1 MSKRKTIYSF
11 ILTLLVLSFILG
23 GIILSEKSQDLKIAF
38 LDIGQGDATLISYG
52 NQQILIDGGPD
63 GKSVLEKLGQLIP
76 FWDRTIEVVIAT
88 HPDADHIGGLP
99 DVMEK
104 YKIGIVLDSG
114 MESDTQIFK
123 KYGEV
128 ISANNIKKEI
138 ARENMDLKIGDSA
151 ELKILS
157 PFSDF
162 LGGKIKDTNL
172 NSIISE
178 LIFGN
183 NKFLLMADA
192 PMEREEELI
201 ARGVDLEA
209 QVLKVGH
216 HGSKY
221 STGDNFLDKVSPKDA
236 IISVGKNNRYGH
248 PTPETLERLRS
259 RNINILRTDELGDIT
274 YTCPKKES
282 DCAVS
287 F

>member
-1 MSKRKTIYSF
+1 MSKRKKIYSL
-11 ILTLLVLSFILG
+11 ILVLLIFVFILG
-23 GIILSEKSQDLKIAF
+23 GIILFEKNQELKIIF
-38 LDIGQGDATLISYG
+38 LDVGQGDATLVSLG
-52 NQQILIDGGPD
+52 NRQVLIDGGSD
-63 GKSVLEKLGQLIP
+63 GKLLLEKLGKFIP
-76 FWDRTIEVVIAT
+76 FWDRKIEVVIAT

-104 YKIGIVLDSG
+104 YKIGMVLDSG

-123 KYGEV
+123 KYAEL
-128 ISANNIKKEI
+128 ISENNIKKEI
-138 ARENMDLKIGDSA
+138 AEENMNLKIGNEA

-162 LGGKIKDTNL
+162 QGGKIKDTNL

-192 PMEREEELI
+192 PMEKESDLI
-201 ARGVDLEA
+201 NHNINLEA

-221 STGDNFLDKVSPKDA
+221 STSDNFLEKVLPKEA

-248 PTPETLERLRS
+248 PAQETLERIKNK
-259 RNINILRTDELGDIT
+259 NINIFRTDERGDMT
-274 YTCPKKES
+274 YSCPQKETE
-282 DCAVS
+282 CMVS

>member
-1 MSKRKTIYSF
+1 MIKRKTIFSL
-11 ILTLLVLSFILG
+11 ILCFLILVLILG
-23 GIILSEKSQDLKIAF
+23 VIILFGKSQGIRIFF
-38 LDIGQGDATLISYG
+38 LDVGQGDATLLSFR
-52 NQQILIDGGPD
+52 NRQILIDGGAD
-63 GKSVLEKLGQLIP
+63 GKIILEKLGKFIP
-76 FWDRTIEVVIAT
+76 FWDREIEVVIAT

-99 DVMEK
+99 EVMEK
-104 YKIGIVLDSG
+104 YKIGLLLDSG

-123 KYGEV
+123 KYEEV
-128 ISANNIKKEI
+128 ISANGIKKEI
-138 ARENMDLKIGDSA
+138 AKENINLKIGDNA

-162 LGGKIKDTNL
+162 QGGATKDTNL

-192 PMEREEELI
+192 PMEKEEELI
-201 ARGVDLEA
+201 NRGINLEA
-209 QVLKVGH
+209 QVLKAGH

-221 STGDNFLDKVSPKDA
+221 STGDNFLEKVKPKEA

-248 PTPETLERLRS
+248 PAPEALDRLKNK
-259 RNINILRTDELGDIT
+259 NIDILRTDERGDIV
-274 YTCPKKES
+274 YNCINANSECS
-282 DCAVS
+282 VS